1 MMKKLIALLAALILT
16 LTAAAAFGEETDY
29 TGTTWYM
36 IREDMAN
43 GSVYLYSANATK
55 GMTIVM
61 GEDGNAEIY
70 TWAPNNNQKYGY
82 AMNWD
87 VQDGQLRLIASDSS
101 FIPLENDGDEL
112 TMNMG
117 NSIAH
122 FSREPGT
129 EGGNARLTA
138 IPAESAG
145 EFHGVWRL
153 SKIIYAG
160 AGITVDADQA
170 QVTSTLSF
178 EDGAIVESSYD
189 PVSGQWGDV
198 RYDCTFEDHA
208 VTMPVKMDD
217 GQDYVS
223 EFRLLDDGSL
233 MEIMKVNGGTIVR
246 VYVRHN
252 P

>member
-1 MMKKLIALLAALILT
+1 MKKLIALLALLIFT

-36 IREDMAN
+36 IREDVAN

-61 GEDGNAEIY
+61 GEDSNAEIY
-70 TWAPNNNQKYGY
+70 TWAPNDNQKYGY

-112 TMNMG
+112 I
-117 NSIAH
+117 SLFRRVH
-122 FSREPGT
+122 ESGT

-138 IPAESAG
+138 ILAESAG

-160 AGITVDADQA
+160 AGITVDADHA

>member
-1 MMKKLIALLAALILT
+1 
-16 LTAAAAFGEETDY
+16 
-29 TGTTWYM
+29 
-36 IREDMAN
+36 
-43 GSVYLYSANATK
+43 
-55 GMTIVM
+55 
-61 GEDGNAEIY
+61 
-70 TWAPNNNQKYGY
+70 
-82 AMNWD
+82 MNWGI
-87 VQDGQLRLIASDSS
+87 QDSQLRLIASDGS
-101 FIPLENDGDEL
+101 FIALENDGDEL
-112 TMNMG
+112 VMNMG
-117 NSIAH
+117 SSTVH
-122 FSREPGT
+122 LSREPGT
-129 EGGNARLTA
+129 EGGNAVLEA
-138 IPAESAG
+138 IHAESFEA
-145 EFHGVWRL
+145 FYGVWRL
-153 SKIIYAG
+153 SKMIYAG

-208 VTMPVKMDD
+208 VMMPVKMDD

-233 MEIMKVNGGTIVR
+233 IDIMNVNGGTLVR